1 MSISSQTIQRDKDNA
16 RVAKECAH
24 NKLKNIHGQLFIDDI
39 TGFYKQANK
48 ELRSH
53 YNAEQRSLIAIKEH
67 PFHAMAEVNTVLED
81 GRTNTSLWYANE
93 QTVTTQILEDSIIIF
108 PWTHPGFQLAIT
120 EDLKQPCEV
129 NDRRYKLSEITP
141 LARARFQKVFPEIV
155 GIYDPGG
162 HVGQIEQVAAS
173 TGLKAVKLN
182 MTRDQVNAFISKMKG
197 VLFVTGAPGSG
208 KTTVAFQ
215 RMRFLFDEGE
225 TRIGVEHSPENSKV
239 FLANEN
245 LIKYSKDLL
254 EKHLDIPSSIVSLIR
269 NFIEEYLDDAWRFK
283 RNALFLHHDIPN
295 NLERRARE
303 AFFSTCSADEMK
315 ECWGAY
321 ERQIVERISKIRNF
335 DLGDPYEWVEL
346 FYKKS
351 KQKKLLA
358 VLIGRLAEFAAEFT
372 NKQQKQ
378 LLSSSPLT
386 SEVNMDRLY
395 RYCARQ
401 YDELRKELTRIE
413 VEQFDGLFLKWLYYV
428 YDPIDCLSI
437 FFGNK
442 TREGELRIRLGTG
455 SRVNEEL
462 IGNQILEDLGK
473 RRYRRE
479 EMAWLAWLLRYALPT
494 MNDPQNRFRE
504 MPNAYSPVSGKYG
517 PWHHIVI
524 DEAQDLSVVEA
535 SLLASFV
542 VRDGALTIAADF
554 RQVVSPVHGMK
565 NLDAFRIGC
574 NLIGQADDF
583 TQFPFTKN
591 MRQSGQIGNFLRGF
605 YEKAF
610 GELPQFVANEEMN
623 GPKPQLHLMT
633 YVNFAQTI
641 RKMLNVYREKKVSGS
656 MAFLQIDE
664 DEDEMIRYREML
676 EKENISLAPIWASDS
691 SDGTIVTTS
700 IERIKGLE
708 YDICFVVGLEK
719 VENTMLNFNINRAYV
734 ALSRPAHRLYM
745 FCEHIPRLLHGINND
760 LYEVFDTR

>member
-24 NKLKNIHGQLFIDDI
+24 NKLKNIHGQLFVDDI

-48 ELRSH
+48 ERRSH
-53 YNAEQRSLIAIKEH
+53 YNAEQRSLIAIKED
-67 PFHAMAEVNTVLED
+67 PFHAMAEVKTVLED

-93 QTVTTQILEDSIIIF
+93 QTVTTQILEDSIIIV

-162 HVGQIEQVAAS
+162 HVGQIEQVAAT

-245 LIKYSKDLL
+245 LIYHSKDLL

-283 RNALFLHHDIPN
+283 HEALFLSHDIPN
-295 NLERRARE
+295 TLERRARE
-303 AFFSTCSADEMK
+303 AFFSTCSVDDMKKCWKEYELQIIDRLSNVADSE
-315 ECWGAY
+315 WA
-321 ERQIVERISKIRNF
+321 KIQ
-335 DLGDPYEWVEL
+335 
-346 FYKKS
+346 YKKVE
-351 KQKKLLA
+351 QRDQLGKL
-358 VLIGRLAEFAAEFT
+358 INRLEDFV
-372 NKQQKQ
+372 KMQQKR
-378 LLSSSPLT
+378 SFSFSPLS

-395 RYCARQ
+395 RHCARQ
-401 YDELRKELTRIE
+401 YDDLRNVLTRSE
-413 VEQFDGLFLKWLYYV
+413 VEEFDGLFLKWLYFV
-428 YDPIDCLSI
+428 YDPIECLTKY
-437 FFGNK
+437 FGNK
-442 TREGELRIRLGTG
+442 TREGEVRIRQGTG
-455 SRVNEEL
+455 SRINEEL
-462 IGNQILEDLGK
+462 IVRQILEDWEK

-479 EMAWLAWLLRYALPT
+479 EIAWLAWLLRFVLPT
-494 MNDPQNRFRE
+494 MEDPKDRFRE
-504 MPNAYSPVSGKYG
+504 MPNAFSPVSGKYG
-517 PWHHIVI
+517 PWAHIVI

-535 SLLASFV
+535 SLLSSFV
-542 VRDGALTIAADF
+542 VRDGALTISADF

-574 NLIGQADDF
+574 NLIGRADDF
-583 TQFPFTKN
+583 MQFPFTKN
-591 MRQSGQIGNFLRGF
+591 MRQSGQIGKFLRGF

-633 YVNFAQTI
+633 YVKFAQTI

-664 DEDEMIRYREML
+664 GEDEMIRYREML
-676 EKENISLAPIWASDS
+676 KKENIGLAPIWASDS

-745 FCEHIPRLLHGINND
+745 FCEHIPRLLHGISND